1 MILICLHCKILQ
13 EIEFFFPTASNRKPL
28 KTTATLQRCALCI
41 IKPHAIKDG
50 KFGDIISMIH
60 ECGFNI
66 TALKMC
72 YLDRANCEEFYEIY
86 KGVVPEYVV
95 SLFFLF
101 YFQIFCKF
109 NIFFSK

>member
-95 SLFFLF
+95 CFFGSFLF
-101 YFQIFCKF
+101 
-109 NIFFSK
+109 